1 MAARSDVKKQVL
13 EIASE
18 GYAVKGF
25 FSEVEFK
32 KDVYNLFIIRK
43 MITRFLKS
51 SVINEKLLLNN
62 IIISINI
69 FGPEKVNRMLRI
81 ILTDDEFAV
90 AKSMLIFLGCY
101 CLWEE
106 EVESNR
112 IIDDILTDTAI
123 RYNLEHKNVRY

>member
-1 MAARSDVKKQVL
+1 MTVRADAKELVL

-18 GYAVKGF
+18 GYTVKGF

-62 IIISINI
+62 IVISINT
-69 FGPEKVNRMLRI
+69 FGSDKVNQMLRI

-90 AKSMLIFLGCY
+90 AKSMLLFLGCF

-123 RYNLEHKNVRY
+123 RYNLERKDV